1 MIVSLALSSSQSV
14 SALPGHTLT
23 DYTDSG
29 DKRMAKAKTKVAK
42 RPFGYKEIALD
53 KETYGL
59 DEDGYIWIRSRLKV
73 KDAFQAT
80 NIDEDN
86 IDVLEWLS
94 KLIGGWSVK
103 MDGVELPYDLDNMG
117 ELPIEILSLVQQEVT
132 VPLEQAQTVLPAS

>member
-1 MIVSLALSSSQSV
+1 
-14 SALPGHTLT
+14 
-23 DYTDSG
+23 
-29 DKRMAKAKTKVAK
+29 MAKAKVKTK

-80 NIDEDN
+80 SIDEDN